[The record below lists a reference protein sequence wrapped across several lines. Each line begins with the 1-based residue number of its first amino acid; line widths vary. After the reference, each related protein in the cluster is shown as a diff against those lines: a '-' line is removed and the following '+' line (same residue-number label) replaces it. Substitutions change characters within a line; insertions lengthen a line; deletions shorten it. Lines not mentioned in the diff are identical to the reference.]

1 MLRAAHPMHET
12 LHSLPRS
19 SPDYKSS
26 LELPDSASSS
36 VSLLLADH
44 VLYETVY
51 DITLYDERESSRTAA
66 SATDACV
73 GGPSATLV
81 GFVCVVEDP
90 GGDSTA
96 LGGLECS
103 VRNREWNVL
112 DVPLFPSCSIA
123 SPWAWRARHEGAYR
137 LQSSFNVA

>member
-26 LELPDSASSS
+26 LGLLDSASSS

-51 DITLYDERESSRTAA
+51 DITLYD
-66 SATDACV
+66 
-73 GGPSATLV
+73 
-81 GFVCVVEDP
+81 
-90 GGDSTA
+90 
-96 LGGLECS
+96 
-103 VRNREWNVL
+103 
-112 DVPLFPSCSIA
+112 
-123 SPWAWRARHEGAYR
+123 
-137 LQSSFNVA
+137 